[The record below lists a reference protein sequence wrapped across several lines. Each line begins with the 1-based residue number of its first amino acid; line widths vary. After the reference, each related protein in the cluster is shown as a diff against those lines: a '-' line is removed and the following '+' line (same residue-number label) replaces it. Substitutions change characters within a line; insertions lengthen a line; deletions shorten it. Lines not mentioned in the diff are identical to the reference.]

1 MLSRPPVEPP
11 DSSLSDGE
19 EAALLSRYGRTAGP
33 FDTPEES
40 EAAYTRQLWGVYAY
54 SVASEVF
61 PIVTGTL
68 LLPVLLET
76 YARQNGVLAPERVV
90 ACPPSGLGGAA
101 AGEGEEAARCVVRLA
116 GVWLDTASFSL
127 MTYSASVFVQALT
140 VISMGGLGDDP
151 WMRHRLLTLFATSGS
166 ILCILFLFLPS
177 ASAIWPLCTLL
188 ALGANVA
195 FGASIVCLNSYL
207 PDLGRR
213 HPTVLLAQAALL
225 NARQSYARHRRESVS
240 SSNTLLSAS
249 QHLARA
255 TDAYTAAK
263 GKATGEISARAIAV
277 GYGAGIA
284 VLVALLPV
292 LRWLGEGE
300 VDGTW
305 PLRVGVAIS
314 GMWWMVGTVPASI
327 WLRPSTSIVKFT
339 NSTAKA
345 TSLRSHI
352 VQGWRG
358 LGKMLR
364 EWRRLPSTF
373 VFLGAWFIL
382 SDCFATI
389 TSTAILFAKTT
400 LNLPTSS
407 LVLVSILTPLA
418 GLVGA
423 LAFPILQHRLHLT
436 THRTL
441 LLLVSL
447 ATIIPLW
454 GLVALRTS
462 TQMYLLACVFGAI
475 YGAFQALM
483 RACFS
488 ELIPTSQSAQWFG
501 VYSVTDKGSSFLGPL
516 LVAYVTQVTGDIRHG
531 FWVIL
536 ILLLASLP
544 VLAKVDMRKGSEDA
558 EAFDREIK
566 ALAADEEVLPEEV
579 EDV

>member
-11 DSSLSDGE
+11 DSALSDGE

-33 FDTPEES
+33 SDTPEHS
-40 EAAYTRQLWGVYAY
+40 EAAYARQLWGVYAY

-76 YARQNGVLAPERVV
+76 YARQNGVLAPERAV
-90 ACPPSGLGGAA
+90 ACPPSGLGGAG

-127 MTYSASVFVQALT
+127 ITYSVSVFVQALT
-140 VISMGGLGDDP
+140 VISMGGLADDP

-177 ASAIWPLCTLL
+177 ASAIWPLCTVL

-195 FGASIVCLNSYL
+195 FGASIVCQNSYL

-225 NARQSYARHRRESVS
+225 NARQSYARHRRESIS

-305 PLRVGVAIS
+305 PLRVGVAFS
-314 GMWWMVGTVPASI
+314 GLWWIVGTVPASI
-327 WLRPSTSIVKFT
+327 WLQPSSSIIKLTTSTVKT
-339 NSTAKA
+339 

-352 VQGWRG
+352 AQGWRG

-364 EWRRLPSTF
+364 EWRRLPATF

-447 ATIIPLW
+447 ATAIPLW

-462 TQMYLLACVFGAI
+462 TQMYLLACVFGTI

-488 ELIPTSQSAQWFG
+488 ELIPNSQSAQWFG

-516 LVAYVTQVTGDIRHG
+516 LVAYVTQVTGNIRHG

-536 ILLLASLP
+536 VLLLASLP
-544 VLAKVDMRKGSEDA
+544 VLAKVDMRRGSEDA
-558 EAFDREIK
+558 ETFDREIK
-566 ALAADEEVLPEEV
+566 ALAADDEVLPEEV